1 MIFPYREKLVVRVPP
16 ADAGVITT
24 TDAARATGSATASND
39 LTFFVNINFLS
50 GIFLERVLR
59 SFN

>member
-1 MIFPYREKLVVRVPP
+1 VPA

-24 TDAARATGSATASND
+24 TDAARATGSAIASND
-39 LTFFVNINFLS
+39 LTFFVNIKFLS
-50 GIFLERVLR
+50 GIFLERVLK